1 MNVEDFMKKH
11 GDLKKIDT
19 DGSLTRNIESIFK
32 ILSSPNYIGLEDQ
45 RKTDLVQQQ
54 NILKIDLILLM
65 SA

>member
-32 ILSSPNYIGLEDQ
+32 ILNSPNYIGLED
-45 RKTDLVQQQ
+45 
-54 NILKIDLILLM
+54 
-65 SA
+65 